1 MKSLCCCVASSPQL
15 QQQHQNRFVMI
26 QKKQYRESC
35 RYEEVNEEI
44 LNHWFEDIQQQHV
57 MKTHIKYIS
66 NYIESFLYQ
75 QQNQY
80 YDNGLNKTINNP
92 MKLLA
97 VAQFI

>member
-1 MKSLCCCVASSPQL
+1 
-15 QQQHQNRFVMI
+15 
-26 QKKQYRESC
+26 
-35 RYEEVNEEI
+35 
-44 LNHWFEDIQQQHV
+44 
-57 MKTHIKYIS
+57 MKTHIKYVS